1 MKIIGIVPAR
11 MAASRFPGKPLAPI
25 NGRPLIEHCFERAR
39 LFPSW
44 DGLFL
49 ATCDKEIEEFGK
61 SKGYPIIWT
70 SNTHVRA
77 LDRVAEAA
85 ENCGLDLDENDIV
98 LNVQGDEPM
107 LHPEMIEAAV
117 QPLLKQN
124 HTGGTIVAIDII
136 EESQYRDPNILKII
150 HDHEGRV
157 LYTSRAPLPFCEPGE
172 FTLALG
178 AKRIFGIFGFRLK
191 FLRLFTQLA
200 PSHLEKTE
208 NCDSNRLLD
217 HGYHQYIAQ
226 FKYRPSYS
234 VDCPDDV
241 LKVEQLLAN
250 DELVQ
255 KY

>member
-1 MKIIGIVPAR
+1 M
-11 MAASRFPGKPLAPI
+11 L
-25 NGRPLIEHCFERAR
+25 
-39 LFPSW
+39 
-44 DGLFL
+44 
-49 ATCDKEIEEFGK
+49 
-61 SKGYPIIWT
+61 
-70 SNTHVRA
+70 VR
-77 LDRVAEAA
+77 DVE
-85 ENCGLDLDENDIV
+85 D
-98 LNVQGDEPM
+98 
-107 LHPEMIEAAV
+107 
-117 QPLLKQN
+117 
-124 HTGGTIVAIDII
+124 TGGTIVAIDII

-191 FLRLFTQLA
+191 FLRLFTELA

-217 HGYHQYIAQ
+217 HRYHQYIAQ
-226 FKYRPSYS
+226 CKYRPSYS
-234 VDCPDDV
+234 IDCPDDV

>member
-1 MKIIGIVPAR
+1 

-39 LFPSW
+39 LFTGW

-124 HTGGTIVAIDII
+124 HIEGTIVAIDII
-136 EESQYRDPNILKII
+136 EESQYRDPNILKIV

-178 AKRIFGIFGFRLK
+178 AKRIFGIFGFHLK
-191 FLRLFTQLA
+191 FLQ
-200 PSHLEKTE
+200 
-208 NCDSNRLLD
+208 
-217 HGYHQYIAQ
+217 
-226 FKYRPSYS
+226 
-234 VDCPDDV
+234 
-241 LKVEQLLAN
+241 
-250 DELVQ
+250 
-255 KY
+255 